1 MKDILV
7 CICGSNTWYATPGAL
22 ICTSCKAKKGDIVIN
37 RQNDQSIIIES
48 MGIPPTLPNALELAQ
63 AHLDRLNK
71 REQILKKIETIIES
85 E

>member
-1 MKDILV
+1 MENNLI
-7 CICGSNTWYATPGAL
+7 CICGNDTWYATSEAL
-22 ICTSCKAKKGDIVIN
+22 VCTSCRTKKGDIVIN
-37 RQNDQSIIIES
+37 QQNDQSKIIES

-71 REQILKKIETIIES
+71 REQILKKIETLIEA